1 MAEPS
6 ERMKKLRAMLD
17 KQPDDP
23 FLVYGLGME
32 YKKAG
37 DGPRAIESF
46 DRTIQLDPGYCY
58 AYFQKG
64 QAHESAGDVDA
75 ARRAYRA
82 GMEAATRKGDAH
94 ALDEIRGA
102 LEALE

>member
-1 MAEPS
+1 VVEPS

-17 KQPDDP
+17 QQPDDP

-37 DGPRAIESF
+37 DPARAIESF
-46 DRTIQLDPGYCY
+46 DRVIHLDPGYCY

-64 QAHESAGDVDA
+64 QTHEADGDVDA
-75 ARRAYRA
+75 ARRAYRD
-82 GMEAATRKGDAH
+82 GIEAATRKGDAH

-102 LEALE
+102 LEMLD